1 MFMKKLLFAFL
12 LAGTLSQL
20 SAQDSVTTSGTQ
32 VQDSIIKANTQPKKK
47 KRDWS
52 KVNIDNRT
60 GDHFMMQF
68 GINTWT
74 QAPDSIAIKGFSRTF
89 NAHLMYDMPFK
100 TDPRFSVALGVG
112 VGVDGTYFDKVIVDI
127 TGRKANELT
136 FQDVSDTTHFK
147 KYKVTNT
154 YLEVPLELRFTSN
167 PEKYNKSFKA
177 ALGAKVGTMVSAV
190 AKGKT
195 WQSSTG
201 STLNAYTDKEKSKR
215 FFNSTRLAVTGRIGY
230 GIFSVFAVYQIN
242 AFIKEGFGPD
252 VRPLQVGIAISG
264 L

>member
-1 MFMKKLLFAFL
+1 MIMKKILIAFL
-12 LAGTLSQL
+12 FVTAASQL
-20 SAQDSVTTSGTQ
+20 SAQDSVTVSGNQ
-32 VQDSIIKANTQPKKK
+32 VQDSILKANTPAKK
-47 KRDWS
+47 KRKDWS

-68 GINTWT
+68 GLNMWT
-74 QAPDSIAIKGFSRTF
+74 KAPDSIATKTFSRTF

-112 VGVDGTYFDKVIVDI
+112 VGVDNTFFDKTIVDI
-127 TGRKANELT
+127 TGRKSNQLT
-136 FQDVSDTTHFK
+136 FENVADTNHFK

-154 YLEVPLELRFTSN
+154 YLEVPLEIRFTSN
-167 PEKYNKSFKA
+167 PENYNRSWKG

-195 WQSSTG
+195 FQNRSGGTI
-201 STLNAYTDKEKSKR
+201 NAYTDKEKSKR
-215 FFNSTRLAVTGRIGY
+215 FFNGTRLAVTGRIGY

-242 AFIKEGFGPD
+242 AFVKEGFGPD
-252 VRPLQVGIAISG
+252 IRPMQIGLAISG